1 LGHDI
6 SAHFRLFFN
15 HLPCKDFVGK
25 FKMKFNNPAIS
36 IQNVT
41 KKYGEQTILNNLS
54 FDIPKNKITTILG
67 FSGAGKSTLLKH
79 ILGIIRPT
87 EGQVEVLG
95 QNLNELSKLDLREFR
110 RNFGMLFQ
118 YAALFDSF
126 TAEENV
132 GFPLKEFTQLTDK
145 EIAKRVD
152 QLLISV
158 GIKTESYKKLPS
170 ELSGGMRKRVGL
182 ARALALSP
190 HIMLYDEP
198 TTGLDPITTK
208 MVNNLIVDT
217 ARNHETRE
225 MTSVIISHDVKAT
238 LEISDYVAFLDRG
251 TIVEYLPVNE
261 FKNSHN
267 ALVQEFLK
275 L

>member
-1 LGHDI
+1 MLNFD
-6 SAHFRLFFN
+6 
-15 HLPCKDFVGK
+15 D
-25 FKMKFNNPAIS
+25 PAIS
-36 IQNVT
+36 IKNVT
-41 KKYGEQTILNNLS
+41 KTFGEQTVLNDLS
-54 FDIPKNKITTILG
+54 FDIAKNKITTILG

-79 ILGIIRPT
+79 ILGIMSPT
-87 EGQVEVLG
+87 SGSVQVLG
-95 QNLNELSKLDLREFR
+95 TDLSKLDKMELREFR
-110 RNFGMLFQ
+110 RNYGMLFQ

-132 GFPLKEFTQLTDK
+132 GFPLKEFTKLSEAERIEKVK
-145 EIAKRVD
+145 E
-152 QLLISV
+152 LLLSV
-158 GIKTESYKKLPS
+158 GIKEESFTRLPS

-208 MVNNLIVDT
+208 MVNNLIVET
-217 ARNHETRE
+217 SKNHTDRE
-225 MTSVIISHDVKAT
+225 MTSVIISHDVRAT

-251 TIVEYLPVNE
+251 KIVEYLPVDD
-261 FKNSHN
+261 FKNSDKE
-267 ALVQEFLK
+267 LVQEFLR

>member
-1 LGHDI
+1 MLT
-6 SAHFRLFFN
+6 FE
-15 HLPCKDFVGK
+15 
-25 FKMKFNNPAIS
+25 NPAIS
-36 IQNVT
+36 LKNVT
-41 KKYGEQTILNNLS
+41 KKFGDHTVLNDLS
-54 FDIPKNKITTILG
+54 FDIQRNKITTILG

-79 ILGIIRPT
+79 ILGIISPT
-87 EGQVEVLG
+87 SGTVTVLG
-95 QNLNELSKLDLREFR
+95 KELSTLNKVELREFR

-132 GFPLKEFTQLTDK
+132 AFPLREFTRMTDE
-145 EIAKRVD
+145 EISDKVHE
-152 QLLISV
+152 LLSSV
-158 GIKTESYKKLPS
+158 GIKEESYKKLPS

-182 ARALALSP
+182 ARGLALSP
-190 HIMLYDEP
+190 DIMLYDEP

-208 MVNNLIVDT
+208 MVNDLIVDT
-217 ARNHETRE
+217 ATHHQDRE

-251 TIVEYLPVNE
+251 KIVEYLPVEE
-261 FKNSHN
+261 FKKSTNP
-267 ALVQEFLK
+267 LVQEFLR